1 MFCLYFQEGPVRN
14 LQEAMGSDRARFG
27 KFFHGCLED
36 GVYFAPSQFEAG
48 FLCTAHSAADI
59 EKTADVVK
67 KNLARVF

>member
-1 MFCLYFQEGPVRN
+1 L
-14 LQEAMGSDRARFG
+14 RFG

-59 EKTADVVK
+59 KKTADVVK